1 MKTLLFFVCSAALV
15 FTFTTALAHNF
26 SPSNHSSLVKSDNSS
41 NDMSNTTNSQQISSS
56 DSPDNQRNFTSINQN
71 NNSSG
76 SSQRSYTSTSQNS
89 NSSGS
94 QRSYTSTS
102 QNSNS
107 SGSQRSYVSTS
118 QNSDASTYQ
127 HSSLNLSAVDLRQ
140 PHILSIH
147 TSGSQLTGEV
157 IVNGKVVKRLTKSRE
172 QINLSPLLSVGE
184 HTVKISAR
192 YSPTSSSVNV
202 ELSGPGT
209 NITQQDSGNGIL
221 KYAMDVSVH

>member
-1 MKTLLFFVCSAALV
+1 MIPL
-15 FTFTTALAHNF
+15 TTKGILQVL
-26 SPSNHSSLVKSDNSS
+26 P
-41 NDMSNTTNSQQISSS
+41 T
-56 DSPDNQRNFTSINQN
+56 
-71 NNSSG
+71 
-76 SSQRSYTSTSQNS
+76 QNS

-94 QRSYTSTS
+94 QRSYTSTT

-107 SGSQRSYVSTS
+107 SGSQRSFISSS
-118 QNSDASTYQ
+118 QNSDASAYQ

-140 PHILSIH
+140 PHILSIN
-147 TSGSQLTGEV
+147 TSGNQLTGEV

-184 HTVKISAR
+184 HTVKISAH

-221 KYAMDVSVH
+221 KYIMDVSVH

>member
-15 FTFTTALAHNF
+15 FSFTTALAHNF
-26 SPSNHSSLVKSDNSS
+26 SASSHSSLATSDNTSK
-41 NDMSNTTNSQQISSS
+41 DMSNTTNSQQISSS
-56 DSPDNQRNFTSINQN
+56 DSADNQRNFTSTTQN
-71 NNSSG
+71 SHSSGSQNSYTSTTQNNSSG
-76 SSQRSYTSTSQNS
+76 SQNSYTSS
-89 NSSGS
+89 
-94 QRSYTSTS
+94 
-102 QNSNS
+102 
-107 SGSQRSYVSTS
+107 S
-118 QNSDASTYQ
+118 QNSDASGYQ

-140 PHILSIH
+140 PHILSIN

-172 QINLSPLLSVGE
+172 QINLSPLLSVGK

-209 NITQQDSGNGIL
+209 SISQQNSGNGVL
-221 KYAMDVSVH
+221 KSTMDVSVH